1 MIPDEVIE
9 QVRDAADI
17 VAIIGEYVPLKRTGS
32 DYRGPCPFH
41 QGTRRNF
48 SVVPAKRLYHCFVCG
63 ESGDVFKFLTKRL
76 GLEWPEAV
84 KLVGEKSG
92 IEVVDTRT
100 RREGPDP
107 REPMWELQATAAAYF
122 QKILWE
128 DSIGGP
134 ARDYLEDRGVSR
146 EVADEFGIGFAP
158 REIGLM
164 RGYMHSLGFDDARL
178 IEGGLLI
185 APDQEAEPRPRFRN
199 RLMFPILDVAGR
211 YVGFGGRILGPGE
224 PKYLNSAESPIF
236 AKGKLLYGLN
246 RARNAIRRADRAL
259 VVEGYFDA
267 LRLFAA
273 GITEVVA
280 PLGTALTEVQAGM
293 LRKYSRNVYLL
304 YDSDAAG
311 LKATFRAGDE
321 LLRQGMS
328 VRVITLPPGEDPDT
342 FVKAEG
348 SEGLEAQI
356 SASIDVFDR
365 KIQILE
371 RAGWFGELQKK
382 RRALDRLLPTIRA
395 TSDELMRD
403 LYVVRASE
411 VTGVDREVLQR
422 ELGARPPLP
431 ERPLAGPS
439 VPQRPTIRGRV
450 VERRKRLSHA
460 GSSAEEALIKVM
472 LQEPAQVELIA
483 ERIGPE
489 AFHDPDYRAIFTGL
503 LGIGGSGSMLD
514 LAAIL
519 DEGPLAVAQGLIESG
534 DVLPN
539 VQQTIEDSLVRLM
552 VRDIERRIAEIERL
566 LPLASES
573 ERSVLEAEH
582 QALVLQKRAS
592 GRGKFRVG
600 TYTVR
605 GDETNGK

>member
-107 REPMWELQATAAAYF
+107 REPMWELQATAATYF

-128 DSIGGP
+128 DPIGAQ
-134 ARDYLEDRGVSR
+134 AREYLEDREVSR
-146 EVADEFGIGFAP
+146 EVAEEFGIGFAP

-164 RGYMHSLGFDDARL
+164 RGYMHALGFDDARL

-199 RLMFPILDVAGR
+199 RLMFPILDTAGR
-211 YVGFGGRILGPGE
+211 HVGFGGRILGQGE

-342 FVKAEG
+342 FVKSEG
-348 SEGLEAQI
+348 SVGLEGQI

-422 ELGARPPLP
+422 ELGARPAAP
-431 ERPLAGPS
+431 EPAHPRPDHP
-439 VPQRPTIRGRV
+439 PRPAIRGRV
-450 VERRKRLSHA
+450 GDRRKKLSHA

-489 AFHDPDYRAIFTGL
+489 AFHDADYRAIFSGL
-503 LGIGGSGSMLD
+503 LGVGDSGTLLD
-514 LAAIL
+514 LAAVL
-519 DEGPLAVAQGLIESG
+519 EEGPLSVAQELIESG
-534 DVLPN
+534 EVLPN
-539 VQQTIEDSLVRLM
+539 VQQTIDDSLVRLM

-566 LPLASES
+566 LPLASEK

-582 QALVLQKRAS
+582 RDLVMQKRAS

-600 TYTVR
+600 TYTVK
-605 GDETNGK
+605 GDE

>member
-107 REPMWELQATAAAYF
+107 REPMWELQATAATYF

-128 DSIGGP
+128 DPIGAQ
-134 ARDYLEDRGVSR
+134 ARDYLEDREVPR
-146 EVADEFGIGFAP
+146 EVAEEFGIGFAP

-199 RLMFPILDVAGR
+199 RLMFPILDTAGR
-211 YVGFGGRILGPGE
+211 HVGFGGRILGQGE

-259 VVEGYFDA
+259 IVEGYFDA

-328 VRVITLPPGEDPDT
+328 VRVITLPLGEDPDT
-342 FVKAEG
+342 FVKSEG
-348 SEGLEAQI
+348 SVGLEGQI

-422 ELGARPPLP
+422 ELGARPVAP
-431 ERPLAGPS
+431 EPARPRADHP
-439 VPQRPTIRGRV
+439 PRPAIRGRV
-450 VERRKRLSHA
+450 GDRRKKLSHA

-489 AFHDPDYRAIFTGL
+489 AFNDSDYRAIFSGL
-503 LGIGGSGSMLD
+503 LGVGDSGTLLD
-514 LAAIL
+514 LAAVL
-519 DEGPLAVAQGLIESG
+519 EEGPLSVAQELIESG
-534 DVLPN
+534 EVLPN
-539 VQQTIEDSLVRLM
+539 VQQTIDDSLVRLM

-566 LPLASES
+566 LPLASEK

-582 QALVLQKRAS
+582 RDLVIQKRAS

-600 TYTVR
+600 TYTVK
-605 GDETNGK
+605 GDENNG

>member
-32 DYRGPCPFH
+32 DFRGPCPFH

-128 DSIGGP
+128 DSIGAP

-185 APDQEAEPRPRFRN
+185 APDGEVEPRPRFRN
-199 RLMFPILDVAGR
+199 RLMFPILDAAGR
-211 YVGFGGRILGPGE
+211 YVGFGGRMLGPGE

-348 SEGLEAQI
+348 SAGLEAQI

-403 LYVVRASE
+403 LYVARASE

-422 ELGARPPLP
+422 ELGTRAAAP
-431 ERPLAGPS
+431 ERPAATAS

-450 VERRKRLSHA
+450 VDRRKKLSPA

-472 LQEPAQVELIA
+472 LQEPAQVEQIA

-489 AFHDPDYRAIFTGL
+489 AFHDPDYRAIFSGL
-503 LGIGGSGSMLD
+503 LGVGDAGSLLD

-519 DEGPLAVAQGLIESG
+519 DEGPLAVAQSLIESG
-534 DVLPN
+534 EVLPN

-552 VRDIERRIAEIERL
+552 VRDIEKRISEIERL

-573 ERSVLEAEH
+573 ERSTLEAEH
-582 QALVLQKRAS
+582 RTLVMQKRAS

-605 GDETNGK
+605 GDENNG